1 MTLREQAQQAAK
13 QARTFETA
21 VAEIT
26 DDLKSAAAKHETLT
40 YTKGT
45 AEDRLFNFVKA
56 NQSYF
61 EEEGLTIDSD
71 EMTIYISWV

>member
-1 MTLREQAQQAAK
+1 MTLREQAQQVAK
-13 QARTFETA
+13 QAKTFETA

-26 DDLKSAAAKHETLT
+26 EDLKLAAAKYETLT

-45 AEDRLFNFVKA
+45 AEDRLFNFVKV

-61 EEEGLTIDSD
+61 EAEGLTIDSD
-71 EMTIYISWV
+71 ETTIYISWF